1 MTHLFRELGR
11 WFLASISTAG
21 QVGVLA
27 LETLASPFRGR
38 VRMGL
43 IGQQLV
49 RVGFGSQLV
58 VVVTGAFV
66 GAVFAAQTYFT
77 FNDVGL
83 ETAVG
88 GVVSIAM
95 CRELGPLMTGLMVIG
110 RVGAAMAAEI
120 GTMKVT
126 EQIDAL
132 RALGVHPVDYLVFP
146 RFVGLVISMP
156 LLIAE
161 AIGFG
166 LIAAYIVTVKG
177 FGVSGAFYMHHLKVH
192 TAVSDVGIGMI
203 KGAVFAV
210 MIALIC
216 CHHGLIVRNG
226 AVDVGKHTTE
236 SVVTSSLAILIAN
249 FFLSLLLNYFFPIVI
264 S

>member
-1 MTHLFRELGR
+1 
-11 WFLASISTAG
+11 
-21 QVGVLA
+21 
-27 LETLASPFRGR
+27 
-38 VRMGL
+38 
-43 IGQQLV
+43 
-49 RVGFGSQLV
+49 
-58 VVVTGAFV
+58 
-66 GAVFAAQTYFT
+66 
-77 FNDVGL
+77 DVGL